1 LDPLNT
7 RCDEWSSS
15 IKAMAWL
22 HGLEGLRV
30 ADCPILPDVVAGNTN
45 AASIATAWRA
55 SEPVLQDNA

>member
-1 LDPLNT
+1 
-7 RCDEWSSS
+7 
-15 IKAMAWL
+15 MAWL